1 MSVSPA
7 ASLVFVGNY
16 LGRSRPRVQIAKA
29 TIAGDYVREA
39 FFYRA
44 VMAVPVHRSSPDINH
59 RAPRGITPRSTR
71 RACQAR
77 CHNGGHSNY
86 QSREF
91 GRDHRKSFT
100 QSASVGRAAI
110 ARVGGERQ
118 AVTHIKA
125 INCPPSINPC
135 RTRGSEER
143 STVKGCDHQS
153 GRAPDAES
161 GCRSAHSFREQKPRP
176 NTA

>member
-16 LGRSRPRVQIAKA
+16 LGRSRPWVQIAKA
-29 TIAGDYVREA
+29 TIASDYVRDA

-59 RAPRGITPRSTR
+59 RAPRGITTGSTR

-91 GRDHRKSFT
+91 GCDHREPFYAVPFSISSQHLSIPKTFRDRRFI
-100 QSASVGRAAI
+100 GR
-110 ARVGGERQ
+110 
-118 AVTHIKA
+118 TM
-125 INCPPSINPC
+125 
-135 RTRGSEER
+135 
-143 STVKGCDHQS
+143 
-153 GRAPDAES
+153 
-161 GCRSAHSFREQKPRP
+161 
-176 NTA
+176 